1 VDVFHIVSNPFSGG
15 AVNPVEIF
23 SSDGPRRFFYRADG
37 TPVTPGNFLA
47 SGGAVRQKPDIAA
60 GDGVSTSVPGF
71 APFFG
76 TSAAA
81 PHAAAIAALLKS
93 YNPSLTTAQLGKY

>member
-1 VDVFHIVSNPFSGG
+1 MLRGRGSGCFHIVSNPFSGG

-23 SSDGPRRFFYRADG
+23 SSDGPPPIFLPGGRN
-37 TPVTPGNFLA
+37 PVTPGNFLA

-76 TSAAA
+76 TSACA
-81 PHAAAIAALLKS
+81 PHAAAL
-93 YNPSLTTAQLGKY
+93 PRC